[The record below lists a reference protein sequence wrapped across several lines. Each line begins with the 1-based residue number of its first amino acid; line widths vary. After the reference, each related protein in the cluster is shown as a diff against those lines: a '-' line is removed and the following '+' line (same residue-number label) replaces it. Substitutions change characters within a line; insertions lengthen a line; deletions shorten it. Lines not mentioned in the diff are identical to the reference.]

1 MFSLLRVTL
10 LFKTDLWN
18 NHEIFCFPMTH
29 EGPAAPAACTLLAP
43 FTSILVNICPVLSHN
58 IELEV

>member
-10 LFKTDLWN
+10 LFKTDLCN
-18 NHEIFCFPMTH
+18 KHEIFWFPMTH
-29 EGPAAPAACTLLAP
+29 ESPAAPAACTLLAP
-43 FTSILVNICPVLSHN
+43 FTSILVTICPVLLHN